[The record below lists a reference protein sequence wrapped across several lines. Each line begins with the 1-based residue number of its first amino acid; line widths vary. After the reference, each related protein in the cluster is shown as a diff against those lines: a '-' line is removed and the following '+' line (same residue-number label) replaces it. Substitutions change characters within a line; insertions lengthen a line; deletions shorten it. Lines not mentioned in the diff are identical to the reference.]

1 MLRNTL
7 ENFKCMVKAGPLEAA
22 DFEAIITAGS

>member
-7 ENFKCMVKAGPLEAA
+7 ENFKCMVKAGPLGAA
-22 DFEAIITAGS
+22 DFEAITEGS